1 MAVALPEFL
10 ESLGTPLSRHYTPG
24 PYADDVTLA
33 KRMRAELAQA
43 VKVGLLPVDTRHS
56 VRINHHAS
64 LTVEIV
70 AWSGPV
76 FTPGHTE
83 ELMDPRVKRVT
94 QPGHIAWDRRGYD
107 ERLVDEL
114 NEAVSATRAIVD
126 RHNYDRSDSM
136 TDHFDVGYYLTVHA
150 STVISTAESG
160 IRLESEPGFA
170 DLLVEAR
177 VAAQALGPKVV
188 RSICGRKIESCS
200 RYSLERLVKIAKNAA
215 GRPLVYDK
223 HRSRWVP
230 ES

>member
-1 MAVALPEFL
+1 MAITLPEFL
-10 ESLGTPLSRHYTPG
+10 ESLGIPLSRHYTPG

-64 LTVEIV
+64 LTVEII

-76 FTPGHTE
+76 FTPEHTE
-83 ELMDPRVKRVT
+83 ELMDPTVKREAR
-94 QPGHIAWDRRGYD
+94 PRWAYRGD
-107 ERLVDEL
+107 DRLVDAL
-114 NEAVSATRAIVD
+114 NEAARITNDIAS

-150 STVISTAESG
+150 RTVVAAAEAG

-170 DLLVEAR
+170 DLMGEAR
-177 VAAQALGPKVV
+177 AAAKALGPKVV
-188 RSICGRKIESCS
+188 RSICGRKIDSCG
-200 RYSLERLVKIAKNAA
+200 RYALERLVKIAKAAA

-223 HRSRWVP
+223 RLCKWVA
-230 ES
+230 E